1 MKVRHTLICFFF
13 LSLQDGNNGLIL
25 YTGTEGGDV
34 TVQCSSSSGSRK
46 ILCKDPCKEEDIIIE
61 TTDLRAHEGRFSI
74 KWSRRDVSVT
84 ITQLTK
90 SDSGLYRCGYESSHQ
105 QFEIIIVDAGGEASS
120 GTEAAA
126 EHLPNLGG
134 ELGTPIRDN
143 VHRDA
148 VESKDMLNQ
157 QVCGL
162 AGRRELGKGN
172 KGGRRVGSHEPIVG
186 PENGRKGERTGAQED
201 HLLGLAGSAE
211 PPALQTLSPR
221 MCFCKGGCE
230 EEDILVETTSLKA
243 QRDRY
248 SIRYVKRSPSGGF
261 VFVGITQLTRSDS
274 GRYRCG
280 LDRTWSPDPYR
291 GFNIVVTDAPTTS
304 EPNQAMTSS
313 VPSASTA
320 TTTQSLSSSSGSSR
334 APTRGV
340 WLYAVIVVVVVVIVI
355 VSGLVLMIFCI
366 WRNIKPD
373 GLNTSRTSE
382 GTNMEIALYENCG
395 PVSTCED
402 STYQSLH
409 PASRDQDQ
417 TYSTLTHTQHA

>member
-13 LSLQDGNNGLIL
+13 LSALQDGNNGFIL

-34 TVQCSSSSGSRK
+34 TVQCSSSSSSGSRK

-61 TTDLRAHEGRFSI
+61 TTDDRAQKGRFSI
-74 KWSRRDVSVT
+74 ERSRGDVSVT

-90 SDSGLYRCGYESSHQ
+90 SDSGLYGCGIKSSYRL
-105 QFEIIIVDAGGEASS
+105 FEILVVDALLDGDYSEEKTFYSRSGGNI
-120 GTEAAA
+120 
-126 EHLPNLGG
+126 L
-134 ELGTPIRDN
+134 
-143 VHRDA
+143 
-148 VESKDMLNQ
+148 
-157 QVCGL
+157 
-162 AGRRELGKGN
+162 
-172 KGGRRVGSHEPIVG
+172 VGCSFTTSRT
-186 PENGRKGERTGAQED
+186 RKY
-201 HLLGLAGSAE
+201 
-211 PPALQTLSPR
+211 
-221 MCFCKGGCE
+221 FCKGGCE
-230 EEDILVETTSLKA
+230 EEDILVETTSLTA

-248 SIRYVKRSPSGGF
+248 SIRYVKGSPSGGF
-261 VFVGITQLTRSDS
+261 VYVGITQLTRSDS

-280 LDRTWSPDPYR
+280 LDRTWSPDSYR

-382 GTNMEIALYENCG
+382 GTNMEVTFFSSVL
-395 PVSTCED
+395 
-402 STYQSLH
+402 
-409 PASRDQDQ
+409 
-417 TYSTLTHTQHA
+417 TLTVGYSWLPFISLCRV